1 MPQVQICSYCHLM
14 QHAARKRRS
23 EITSEDIERYLV
35 HLRVEHGVILAAEIQ
50 E

>member
-1 MPQVQICSYCHLM
+1 M

-23 EITSEDIERYLV
+23 DLTREDVQRYLV
-35 HLRVEHGVILAAEIQ
+35 HLRVEHGVILTTQIQ